1 MPYLPL
7 NLVQFRWSTI
17 LIILWFSLGRCAAG
31 NSTVS
36 PACEMDDEHALIKR
50 MMENYNKDMLPVR
63 TGVTVHVELH
73 IQDIPSISELDS
85 DFELDML
92 FSSIWRD
99 PGLSYSKFDS
109 CFGNITLDLRYL
121 KRIWRPNTCIV
132 NSKSAIIHESP
143 SENAMLIVYKVNKIG
158 LP

>member
-1 MPYLPL
+1 MLL
-7 NLVQFRWSTI
+7 STQMQFRLGSI
-17 LIILWFSLGRCAAG
+17 LIILWFALGSADNG
-31 NSTVS
+31 TLGSS
-36 PACEMDDEHALIKR
+36 CEMDYEHAVIKR

-92 FSSIWRD
+92 FSSIWTD
-99 PGLSYSKFDS
+99 PGLNYEQFDS
-109 CFGNITLDLRYL
+109 CFGNITLDVRYL

-143 SENAMLIVYKVNKIG
+143 SENAMLIVYKVNRATLG
-158 LP
+158 LTE